1 MPSYKYDAKNQ
12 IPLYNYNKKT
22 KKYSLNYG
30 AFRTLTG
37 ERGRKQ

>member
-22 KKYSLNYG
+22 KEYSLNYE
-30 AFRTLTG
+30 AFRSLTG
-37 ERGRKQ
+37 DIGRKQ